1 VVQATQPV
9 SPAGPVTAAG
19 TEPPIVNPV
28 ETSLERH
35 PDIRNMLRERVRQQ
49 PQWGPR
55 DIKRLL
61 TVWQFYVRVLD
72 KSSDLPNEVMISRA
86 RNLVVLAEIIT
97 RWPALQRRLQ
107 APVDGGEDVRGLD
120 RLAAAVPDDIAWAR
134 ALRAVRLDGPA
145 DRFAVGRLRAL
156 LGRYDGVLVAE
167 LAREVW

>member
-1 VVQATQPV
+1 
-9 SPAGPVTAAG
+9 
-19 TEPPIVNPV
+19 
-28 ETSLERH
+28 
-35 PDIRNMLRERVRQQ
+35 
-49 PQWGPR
+49 
-55 DIKRLL
+55 
-61 TVWQFYVRVLD
+61 
-72 KSSDLPNEVMISRA
+72 MITRA